1 MKWSM
6 LPRTLNLGTLG
17 EEKSNLEK
25 AMRKSISALLA
36 AGIALAVGVAWLP
49 AQAQSYPSKPI
60 RYVVPYPPGGTTDI
74 ISRLIAQKLTES
86 FGQPVIVENKA
97 GAGGV
102 VGTDSVAKAI
112 PDGYT
117 ILMGSAGPL
126 TINPSLLKNIPYDP
140 IRDFAPITTVAVV
153 PSMLVVN
160 PSVPA
165 NSVQDLIALAKAR
178 PGRLSF
184 ASTGNGGAPHLGGE
198 LFKLATNTDILHVPY
213 KGSSP
218 AVNDLLGGQIS
229 MMFEQIPAVLPHVK
243 SGKLRA
249 LGVGGARRSP
259 ALPDTPTISEAG
271 VPGFAV
277 STWFGVLAP
286 GGTPAPIVSKLNA
299 EIVRI
304 LNAPEMRE
312 KLTALGAEL
321 ETSTPEQFAAM
332 IKAEID
338 KWAQVIRKS
347 GVKAD

>member
-1 MKWSM
+1 
-6 LPRTLNLGTLG
+6 
-17 EEKSNLEK
+17 
-25 AMRKSISALLA
+25 MRISALLA
-36 AGIALAVGVAWLP
+36 AGLAALIGIAPLP
-49 AQAQSYPSKPI
+49 AQAQSYPFKPI
-60 RYVVPYPPGGTTDI
+60 RFVVPFPPGGTTDI

-86 FGQPVIVENKA
+86 LGQPVIVENKA

-102 VGTDSVAKAI
+102 VGADSVAKAV

-117 ILMGSAGPL
+117 ILMGTSGP
-126 TINPSLLKNIPYDP
+126 IAISPSLLKNIPYDP
-140 IRDFAPITTVAVV
+140 IKDFAPITTVVVV
-153 PSMLVVN
+153 PNMLVVN

-165 NSVQDLIALAKAR
+165 NSVQELIALAKAR

-184 ASTGNGGAPHLGGE
+184 ASTGNGATPHLAGE

-218 AVNDLLGGQIS
+218 AVNDLIGGQTS

-243 SGKLRA
+243 SGRLRA

-271 VPGFAV
+271 VPGFDV
-277 STWFGVLAP
+277 SSFFGVLAP
-286 GGTPAPIVSKLNA
+286 RATPAPIVSKLNA

-304 LNAPEMRE
+304 LSAPEVRE
-312 KLTALGAEL
+312 KLTAQGAEP
-321 ETSTPEQFAAM
+321 ETSTPEQFAAR
-332 IKAEID
+332 IKAELE
-338 KWAQVIRKS
+338 KWAEVIRKS